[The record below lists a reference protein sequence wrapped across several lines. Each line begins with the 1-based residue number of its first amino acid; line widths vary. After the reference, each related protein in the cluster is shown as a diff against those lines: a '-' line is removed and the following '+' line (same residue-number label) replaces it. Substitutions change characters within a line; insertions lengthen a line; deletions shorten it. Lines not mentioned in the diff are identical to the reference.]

1 MRAME
6 AKQIYMDYAA
16 TTPLDAR
23 VATEMAPFLDDRR
36 NLFGNPGSL
45 HGYGQ
50 TALAALDDA
59 RARLAKMF
67 VAHRDEI
74 IFTGSAT
81 EANNLVLRG
90 AVRAFQSAHPNI
102 AVPRL
107 IVSSV
112 EHASV
117 LDTARS
123 MERDGIVALTTLP
136 VDANGIVVASALEAM
151 LDERV
156 AVVSCMWVNNETGM
170 IQPIDEIA
178 RRITAYRKERKGGK
192 WPLFHSDITQAA
204 GLFDINVARTPV
216 DFLTLSAHKIYGP
229 KGVGAAYVRGGASGG
244 TCAPIITGGSQEYGL
259 RAGTEN
265 VVGAVGLVKALELC
279 REERLS
285 EVARLKKMSHDFF
298 NRVRAAFPS
307 LELNGDEALRAPHI
321 INIHFPE
328 YDRLWL
334 ALDVARVA
342 ASAGSAC
349 HQRQAIPSHV
359 LAAMGRSSQS
369 IARSTRFSFGRY
381 TTQEEIDE
389 AARRVIMIGERV
401 K

>member
-1 MRAME
+1 ME
-6 AKQIYMDYAA
+6 MESIYLDYAA
-16 TTPLDAR
+16 TTPLDPR
-23 VATEMAPFLDDRR
+23 VYAAMAPFLDRER

-59 RARLAKMF
+59 RTRVAK
-67 VAHRDEI
+67 ALTAGRDEI

-81 EANNLVLRG
+81 EANNIILRG
-90 AVRAFQSAHPNI
+90 AVRAFVRSHPEI

-107 IVSSV
+107 IVSSI

-136 VDANGIVVASALEAM
+136 VGKNGIVAAAALEAM

-178 RRITAYRKERKGGK
+178 SLIGVYRKEHGEKT
-192 WPLFHSDITQAA
+192 WPLFHSDAVQAM

-216 DFLTLSAHKIYGP
+216 DFLTLSAHKVYGP
-229 KGVGAAYVRGGASGG
+229 KGVGAAYVRGGAARG
-244 TCAPIITGGSQEYGL
+244 TCAPLITGGQQEYGL

-265 VVGAVGLVKALELC
+265 VAGAVGLAKACELC
-279 REERLS
+279 QEDRLS
-285 EVARLKKMSHDFF
+285 EAARLKKMSHDFF
-298 NRVRAAFPS
+298 NRVRAALPV

-349 HQRQAIPSHV
+349 HQRQTMPSHV
-359 LAAMGRSSQS
+359 LAAMGCDEKK
-369 IARSTRFSFGRY
+369 IACSTRFSFGRY

-389 AARRVIMIGERV
+389 AVRRIIMIHERA